1 MAKISWNPRG
11 GGSSEAPVVWGCT
24 VLMREDGSFET
35 DSKGETGHLMLK
47 AAIDVLR
54 RLDTLR
60 REPAY
65 DFGRSASDELAEPPP
80 STDKPKR
87 TRRRK

>member
-11 GGSSEAPVVWGCT
+11 GSEAPVVWGCT

-47 AAIDVLR
+47 AAIEALR

-65 DFGRSASDELAEPPP
+65 DFGRGASDHLVEPSPF
-80 STDKPKR
+80 TERPKR
-87 TRRRK
+87 TRRSK